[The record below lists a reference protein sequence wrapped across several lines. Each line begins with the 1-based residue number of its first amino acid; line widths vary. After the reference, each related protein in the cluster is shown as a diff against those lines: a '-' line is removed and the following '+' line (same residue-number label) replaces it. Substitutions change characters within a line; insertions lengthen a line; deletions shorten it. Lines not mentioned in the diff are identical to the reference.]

1 MADERNRWLDKA
13 AAERVLRGGQAAPG
27 ADRRAPEAE
36 ARLRA
41 VLDML
46 AAPQPPAGVELPGE
60 AAAVAAFRAARGGAV
75 ASGAASAP
83 GACGGP
89 SVFGVSAISAAPGTY
104 APAGA
109 DTTPLVELAAAAA
122 VPLAVAPSR
131 RGRPARFAL
140 VAALA
145 GVAVGSLAVA
155 AGAGLLDRVTNDT
168 AGPAPAVSL
177 SADENRTTAGDTA
190 GPTLAPQRPTPLRGT
205 DGSVPGLGTAQT
217 PGADADAGAIQGF
230 GTGTGTGTGP
240 GSSSGAGAGKDDAGD
255 KGTKDGKDAFAG
267 GTTSLKDSDK
277 LSRLK
282 AVDLCEAYRSG
293 HMTSD
298 RRERLSK
305 LAQGL
310 ARIPHF
316 CEALLDGPI
325 GSGAPTVPRT
335 ADDGSP
341 VLKAPTFVPASP
353 VASSAAAR
361 KPR

>member
-13 AAERVLRGGQAAPG
+13 AAERVLRGGPAVPG
-27 ADRRAPEAE
+27 ADRRAREAE

-41 VLDML
+41 ALDML

-75 ASGAASAP
+75 AVGAASASAS
-83 GACGGP
+83 GAS
-89 SVFGVSAISAAPGTY
+89 SVPGVSVMSAVPGMY
-104 APAGA
+104 APVGA
-109 DTTPLVELAAAAA
+109 DATPLVELGSAAAPPA
-122 VPLAVAPSR
+122 VTASR

-155 AGAGLLDRVTNDT
+155 AGAGLLDRATHDT

-177 SADENRTTAGDTA
+177 SADENQTTAGDTA
-190 GPTLAPQRPTPLRGT
+190 GPTLAPQLRPTPLRGT
-205 DGSVPGLGTAQT
+205 DGPVPGPGTAQT
-217 PGADADAGAIQGF
+217 PGADAGAVPGF
-230 GTGTGTGTGP
+230 GTGTGTGP
-240 GSSSGAGAGKDDAGD
+240 GTSAGGSAGQDDPGD
-255 KGTKDGKDAFAG
+255 RGTKDGKDTFAG
-267 GTTSLKDSDK
+267 GTTSLKDTDK
-277 LSRLK
+277 QSRLK

-316 CEALLDGPI
+316 CEALLDGPN
-325 GSGAPTVPRT
+325 GSGAPSVPRT

>member
-13 AAERVLRGGQAAPG
+13 AAERVLRGGPAAPG
-27 ADRRAPEAE
+27 ADRRAHEAE

-41 VLDML
+41 ALDML
-46 AAPQPPAGVELPGE
+46 AAPQPPAGVELSGE
-60 AAAVAAFRAARGGAV
+60 AAAVAAFRAARGGTVAGGASGV
-75 ASGAASAP
+75 ASAGGASGVPSAP
-83 GACGGP
+83 
-89 SVFGVSAISAAPGTY
+89 GVSAIAAAPRMY

-109 DTTPLVELAAAAA
+109 DTTPLVELGTAA
-122 VPLAVAPSR
+122 VPLTVAASR
-131 RGRPARFAL
+131 RSRPARFAL

-190 GPTLAPQRPTPLRGT
+190 GPTLAPQLRPTPLRGT
-205 DGSVPGLGTAQT
+205 DGSAPSPGTAQT
-217 PGADADAGAIQGF
+217 PGADAGAVQGF
-230 GTGTGTGTGP
+230 GTGPGT
-240 GSSSGAGAGKDDAGD
+240 SSGGSAGQDDAG
-255 KGTKDGKDAFAG
+255 GTGAKDGKDTSAG
-267 GTTSLKDSDK
+267 GTTSLKDADK
-277 LSRLK
+277 QSRLK

-316 CEALLDGPI
+316 CEALLDGPVR
-325 GSGAPTVPRT
+325 SGAPTVPRT

-353 VASSAAAR
+353 VASSPVAR
-361 KPR
+361 TPR

>member
-13 AAERVLRGGQAAPG
+13 AAERVLRGGPAAPG
-27 ADRRAPEAE
+27 ADRRAQEAE

-41 VLDML
+41 ALDML

-60 AAAVAAFRAARGGAV
+60 AAAVAAFRAAHGGAV
-75 ASGAASAP
+75 AGGASGVASAP
-83 GACGGP
+83 GL
-89 SVFGVSAISAAPGTY
+89 SAISALPGTPGPVGVD
-104 APAGA
+104 A
-109 DTTPLVELAAAAA
+109 TPLVELGTAAAPLTVAA
-122 VPLAVAPSR
+122 SR

-155 AGAGLLDRVTNDT
+155 AGAGLLDRVTHDT

-177 SADENRTTAGDTA
+177 SADENPTTAGDTA
-190 GPTLAPQRPTPLRGT
+190 GPTLAPQLRPTPLRGT
-205 DGSVPGLGTAQT
+205 DGSEPGLGTAQT
-217 PGADADAGAIQGF
+217 PGADAGAVQGF
-230 GTGTGTGTGP
+230 GTGTGTGP
-240 GSSSGAGAGKDDAGD
+240 GTSSGGGAGSGDAG
-255 KGTKDGKDAFAG
+255 GTGTRDGKDTSAG
-267 GTTSLKDSDK
+267 GTTSLKDADNQN
-277 LSRLK
+277 RLK

-310 ARIPHF
+310 ARIPQF

-325 GSGAPTVPRT
+325 GSGAPAVPRT

-353 VASSAAAR
+353 VPSSAAAP

>member
-13 AAERVLRGGQAAPG
+13 AAERVLRGGPAAPG
-27 ADRRAPEAE
+27 ADRRAHEAE

-41 VLDML
+41 ALDML

-60 AAAVAAFRAARGGAV
+60 AAAVAAFRAARGGTVAGGASGV
-75 ASGAASAP
+75 ASAAGASGVPSAP
-83 GACGGP
+83 GL
-89 SVFGVSAISAAPGTY
+89 SAISAVPGMY

-109 DTTPLVELAAAAA
+109 DTAPLVELGRAA
-122 VPLAVAPSR
+122 VPLTVAASR
-131 RGRPARFAL
+131 RSRPARFAL

-177 SADENRTTAGDTA
+177 SADENQTTAGDTA
-190 GPTLAPQRPTPLRGT
+190 GPTLAPQLRPTPLRGT
-205 DGSVPGLGTAQT
+205 DGSAPSPGTART
-217 PGADADAGAIQGF
+217 PGADAGAVQGF
-230 GTGTGTGTGP
+230 GTGTGTGP
-240 GSSSGAGAGKDDAGD
+240 GTSSGGSAGRDDAGGT
-255 KGTKDGKDAFAG
+255 GTKDGKDTFAG
-267 GTTSLKDSDK
+267 GTTSLKDADK
-277 LSRLK
+277 QSRLK

-310 ARIPHF
+310 AQIPHF

-325 GSGAPTVPRT
+325 RSGAPTVPRT

-353 VASSAAAR
+353 IASSPAAR
-361 KPR
+361 TPR

>member
-13 AAERVLRGGQAAPG
+13 AAERVLRGGPAAPG
-27 ADRRAPEAE
+27 ADRRAQEAE

-41 VLDML
+41 ALDML

-75 ASGAASAP
+75 AGGASGAMSASGTSGVASAP
-83 GACGGP
+83 GL
-89 SVFGVSAISAAPGTY
+89 SAISALPGTSGPVGVD
-104 APAGA
+104 A
-109 DTTPLVELAAAAA
+109 TPLVELGTAAAPLTVAA
-122 VPLAVAPSR
+122 SR

-155 AGAGLLDRVTNDT
+155 AGAGLLDRVTHDT

-177 SADENRTTAGDTA
+177 SADENPTTAGDTA
-190 GPTLAPQRPTPLRGT
+190 GPTLAPQLRPTPLRGT
-205 DGSVPGLGTAQT
+205 DGSEPGLGTAQT
-217 PGADADAGAIQGF
+217 PGADAGAVQGF
-230 GTGTGTGTGP
+230 GTGTGTGP
-240 GSSSGAGAGKDDAGD
+240 GTSSGGGAGSGDAGGKD
-255 KGTKDGKDAFAG
+255 TKDGKDTFAG
-267 GTTSLKDSDK
+267 GTTSLKDADK
-277 LSRLK
+277 QNRLK

-310 ARIPHF
+310 ARIPQF
-316 CEALLDGPI
+316 CEALLDGPVR
-325 GSGAPTVPRT
+325 SGAPAVPRT

-353 VASSAAAR
+353 VPSSAAAG

>member
-13 AAERVLRGGQAAPG
+13 AAERVLRGGPAAPG
-27 ADRRAPEAE
+27 ADRRAQEAE

-41 VLDML
+41 ALDML

-60 AAAVAAFRAARGGAV
+60 AAAVAAFRAAHGGAV
-75 ASGAASAP
+75 AGGASGATSAPGASGVASAP
-83 GACGGP
+83 GLAAMSALP
-89 SVFGVSAISAAPGTY
+89 GVSGPVGV
-104 APAGA
+104 
-109 DTTPLVELAAAAA
+109 DTTPLVELGTAAAPLTVAA
-122 VPLAVAPSR
+122 SR

-155 AGAGLLDRVTNDT
+155 AGAGLLDRVTHDT

-177 SADENRTTAGDTA
+177 SADENPTTAGDTA
-190 GPTLAPQRPTPLRGT
+190 GPTLAPQLRPAPLRGT
-205 DGSVPGLGTAQT
+205 DGSEPGPGASQT
-217 PGADADAGAIQGF
+217 PGADAGAVQGF
-230 GTGTGTGTGP
+230 GTGTGTGP
-240 GSSSGAGAGKDDAGD
+240 GTSSGGGAGNDDAGG
-255 KGTKDGKDAFAG
+255 KGTGDGKDAFAG
-267 GTTSLKDSDK
+267 GTTLLKDADK
-277 LSRLK
+277 QDRLK

-325 GSGAPTVPRT
+325 GSGAPAVPRT

-353 VASSAAAR
+353 VASSAAAP